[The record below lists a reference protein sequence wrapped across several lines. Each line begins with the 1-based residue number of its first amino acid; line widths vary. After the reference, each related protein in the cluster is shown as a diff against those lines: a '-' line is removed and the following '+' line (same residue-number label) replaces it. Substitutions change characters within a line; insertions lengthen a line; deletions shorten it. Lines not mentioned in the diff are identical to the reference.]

1 MRLLCVVSELTIW
14 HRTIN
19 CYVLPYRR
27 VLFPLA
33 VFHRS
38 CSPLCRVETC
48 AMFSTQLSCPWLSS
62 LLAHL
67 LAFGEILW
75 VKLLLLLE
83 QNIVTP
89 SQSSSSYS
97 LYIPFSMFPTHRYVL
112 YRCIHWDWVP
122 QLCILLV
129 IVFCS
134 GLYLLHKEVSLKTIL
149 ICQYKVK
156 CLQTV
161 VRDFAGFV
169 N

>member
-1 MRLLCVVSELTIW
+1 MCFPTEEYFSHLQFSTDPVVLCVGLRPV
-14 HRTIN
+14 R
-19 CYVLPYRR
+19 
-27 VLFPLA
+27 
-33 VFHRS
+33 
-38 CSPLCRVETC
+38 CSPLSCHAHGC
-48 AMFSTQLSCPWLSS
+48 HPCQLTFW
-62 LLAHL
+62 HL
-67 LAFGEILW
+67 VRFLW